1 MFFYLGAPISEDRF
15 FAAARKIF
23 GPDLTKI
30 RLCPF
35 EDAPMSRE
43 DMKKALGMTQFS
55 EKKYMATKVALTED
69 ESIDPIEAARALAVE
84 GGVDV
89 LWYDIREDSDEGEW
103 DWAGY
108 AIAPYILFKPD
119 GSEHKARLDEERRD
133 VDDDRWLGDKLIVL
147 D

>member
-1 MFFYLGAPISEDRF
+1 MKFYIRNPISKDRLM
-15 FAAARKIF
+15 AAAQKIYGASAEDLEIVEDINRPGLQPTRKRGLNQDPVDHVFGTVIF
-23 GPDLTKI
+23 ADDTSLP
-30 RLCPF
+30 
-35 EDAPMSRE
+35 
-43 DMKKALGMTQFS
+43 
-55 EKKYMATKVALTED
+55 V
-69 ESIDPIEAARALAVE
+69 EAARALAVE

-119 GSEHKARLDEERRD
+119 GSEHKARLDEERPN
-133 VDDDRWLGDKLIVL
+133 DDRWLGDKLIVL